1 MKEARSEIKHLRRW
15 NEIYGAKLEVF
26 DVFAPVVRMLVSPR
40 GGMACSE
47 DVVGK
52 LDAAIEKLSPPAP
65 TGPIQAETVSH
76 PDRSPVKV
84 PATPPPAKVKRK
96 WTRRTPAAAAPE
108 KTEPAPVKKKAK
120 PVANLAVVMGE
131 KPDTLGGAMKVVCKQ
146 LKKFTLSD
154 LLGALRADADFN
166 ALLEEKGEGAPYANI
181 AYWAKTGKLNK
192 SGEGAEAVYT
202 VVDLDF

>member
-1 MKEARSEIKHLRRW
+1 MEQLHHLLKEARSEIKHLRRW

-84 PATPPPAKVKRK
+84 PATPPLRKSNGSGRGERQRQPPRRKRN
-96 WTRRTPAAAAPE
+96 RHP
-108 KTEPAPVKKKAK
+108 
-120 PVANLAVVMGE
+120 
-131 KPDTLGGAMKVVCKQ
+131 
-146 LKKFTLSD
+146 
-154 LLGALRADADFN
+154 
-166 ALLEEKGEGAPYANI
+166 
-181 AYWAKTGKLNK
+181 
-192 SGEGAEAVYT
+192 
-202 VVDLDF
+202 